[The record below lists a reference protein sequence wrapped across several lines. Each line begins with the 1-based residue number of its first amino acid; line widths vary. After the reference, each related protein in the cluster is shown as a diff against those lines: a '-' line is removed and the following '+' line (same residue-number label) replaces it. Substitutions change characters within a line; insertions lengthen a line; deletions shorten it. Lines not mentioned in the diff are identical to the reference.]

1 MTEPAADNV
10 VEFPTTKP
18 ARKPSSTEAIW
29 GKAVA
34 AHGYAGVPSI
44 LIRAQGRLGLS
55 PMQFSIVVQL
65 LEYWHEPSRRP
76 FPSKRDLAE
85 RMGVTEKAIQLNMAA
100 LEKVKI
106 IRRELRRT
114 PAGDWDSN
122 IYHLDGLVERV
133 QALEPDFAKERVAK
147 KAWKDAR
154 KDAELSPHRRRAKPK
169 SPP

>member
-1 MTEPAADNV
+1 MTEPATDNV
-10 VEFPTTKP
+10 VEFPAAKP

-55 PMQFSIVVQL
+55 TMQFSIVVQL
-65 LEYWHEPSRRP
+65 LEYWHEPNRRP

-85 RMGVTEKAIQLNMAA
+85 RMGVTEKAIQLNVAA
-100 LEKVKI
+100 LEKAQL
-106 IRRELRRT
+106 IRREMRRT

-122 IYHLDGLVERV
+122 VYHLDGLVERV
-133 QALEPDFAKERVAK
+133 QALEPDFAKKRAAK
-147 KAWKDAR
+147 KAWRDAR
-154 KDAELSPHRRRAKPK
+154 KDAELSPHRRRSKPK
-169 SPP
+169 SEP

>member
-1 MTEPAADNV
+1 MTEPVADNV

-29 GKAVA
+29 GKPVA
-34 AHGYAGVPSI
+34 AHGYAGVPSV

-100 LEKVKI
+100 LEKNGLV
-106 IRRELRRT
+106 RREKRRT

-122 IYHLDGLVERV
+122 IYHLDGLVQRI
-133 QALEPDFAKERVAK
+133 QALEPDFAREREAK

-169 SPP
+169 SQS